1 MSWIALALI
10 CAFSLASAD
19 AATKAWLKGLTASEL
34 VIVRFCVP
42 GLLLIPWWPD
52 LGTLAD
58 LPWGFWGWVGVMV
71 PLELL
76 AMWLYMAAIRDHPLS
91 LTLPY
96 LALTPV
102 LSIAVA
108 WVLLGEQVSAR
119 GLLGI
124 LLVVAGTWLLNSDQ
138 MQGNGWRGWLAP
150 FAAILKQRGARL
162 MLGVAVLYTLTATL
176 GKGALHYLPPIAFGA
191 LYFGLLG
198 LAVALVLILP
208 QPGRLKALSGH
219 PWAVLAVGGLIGVM
233 VLTHFLA
240 IQRVEVAYMI
250 AVKRVSLLFGMLY
263 GAWIFREGGM
273 HRRLPAGVLMLIGV
287 GVLASH

>member
-19 AATKAWLKGLTASEL
+19 AATKAWLRGLTASEL

-52 LGTLAD
+52 LGSLAG
-58 LPWGFWGWVGVMV
+58 LPLGFWGWVGLML

-108 WVLLGEQVSAR
+108 WALLGEQVSVQ

-138 MQGNGWRGWLAP
+138 MQNSGWRGWLIP
-150 FAAILKQRGARL
+150 FAAILKQQGARL
-162 MLGVAVLYTLTATL
+162 MLMVAVLYTLTASL
-176 GKGALHYLPPIAFGA
+176 GKGALIYLSPTTFAA

-198 LAVALVLILP
+198 LGVALVLILP
-208 QPGRLKALSGH
+208 QPARLEALIRH
-219 PWAVLAVGGLIGVM
+219 PWAVFVVGGLIGVM

-250 AVKRVSLLFGMLY
+250 AVKRTSLLFGMLY
-263 GAWIFREGGM
+263 GAWLFGEGGM
-273 HRRLPAGVLMLIGV
+273 HRRLPAGILMLIGV
-287 GVLASH
+287 GVLTV

>member
-1 MSWIALALI
+1 MSWVALALI

-19 AATKAWLKGLTASEL
+19 AATKAWLRGLTAFEL

-52 LGTLAD
+52 LKTLTA
-58 LPWGFWGWVGVMV
+58 LPLSFWLWVGTMV

-108 WVLLGEQVSAR
+108 WVLLGEQVSVQ

-138 MQGNGWRGWLAP
+138 MQHNGWRGWLAP

-162 MLGVAVLYTLTATL
+162 MLGVALLYTLTATL
-176 GKGALHYLPPIAFGA
+176 GKGALHYLPPTAFGA

-208 QPGRLKALSGH
+208 QPGRLKALSRH
-219 PWAVLAVGGLIGVM
+219 PWAVLGVGGLIGVM

-250 AVKRVSLLFGMLY
+250 AVKRTSLLFGMLY
-263 GAWIFREGGM
+263 GAWLFGEGGM

-287 GVLASH
+287 GVLAV